1 MNKKDLLLKKLNELK
16 ESNQENIFHRK
27 AYQQVINNI
36 KLYKKE
42 INCLE
47 DISDIDGIG
56 KKIKQQIKAILET
69 EDIKIEENIFSKL
82 IKIYGV
88 GEKKANKLIKSYKIK
103 SLEDLKNKVK
113 ENENIL
119 NENQKLGLK
128 YYDDFL
134 DRIPYSEMLIHQKIL
149 DIPKDK
155 GEIVG
160 SFRRQEASSG
170 DIDVMLLISKEEFHM
185 YVEYLKNINY
195 LKHILAYGDKKML
208 GICSLG
214 DNYKKRRIDII
225 RTDEESYAFMLLYF
239 TGSAEFNIK
248 MRRKALEKGYSLN
261 EYGFTPKVKNIK
273 TEEDIFKFLDLEYIF
288 PKDRKLN

>member
-1 MNKKDLLLKKLNELK
+1 MNKKDLLLKKLNVLK
-16 ESNQENIFHRK
+16 ESNKENIFHRK

-42 INCLE
+42 INCL
-47 DISDIDGIG
+47 DDVSDIGGIG
-56 KKIKQQIKAILET
+56 KKIKEQIKEILET
-69 EDIKIEENIFSKL
+69 GDIKIEENIFSKL

-88 GEKKANKLIKSYKIK
+88 GEKKANELIKSYKIK

-134 DRIPYSEMLIHQKIL
+134 ERIPYSEMLIHQKIL

-155 GEIVG
+155 GHIVG
-160 SFRRQEASSG
+160 SFRREEKSSG
-170 DIDVMLLISKEEFHM
+170 DIDVMLLVSKKEFHM

-208 GICSLG
+208 GICQINN
-214 DNYKKRRIDII
+214 DFKHRRIDII
-225 RTDEESYAFMLLYF
+225 RTDEESYPFMLLYF
-239 TGSAEFNIK
+239 TGSGEFNIK
-248 MRRKALEKGYSLN
+248 MRRKALVKGYSLN

-273 TEEDIFKFLDLEYIF
+273 TEEDIFKFLDLEYIS
-288 PKDRKLN
+288 PKDRK